1 MNDLSLLK
9 RETAFQKLF
18 LLFKA
23 RYESLGRIG
32 GSVSL
37 KSFSDDELKT
47 ISGLTGISLEELR
60 GKQSIT
66 LLRFEKSLK
75 LTKYQYDSL
84 LSFLE
89 DFFEETF
96 VANRDRLILEQEQE
110 IKFLDGAKTKL
121 PQINWYIDWIS
132 SKSADTRWIWSI
144 YKENPAKL
152 FSYFEYLETAWGFIG
167 KEKMFI
173 RVPLFAQKVTG
184 NPHAFDRNVVLGK
197 MLLHLLTVD
206 QKNKEESEN
215 YFSKTSEEENDLLG
229 FYGLIRDDL
238 WSFVTCQNILAE
250 TNHGLHPVWKAAQE
264 SGTVLNLP
272 LKELIKVD
280 KVYPYEGNAVWVV
293 ENSSV
298 ASTLMDLAPNAPII
312 CTHGQIRVAGW
323 RLIELLA
330 LSEVKIN
337 YSGDLDPEGMLIADR
352 LLRRFPEAVQLWRM
366 DEKSYL
372 ESMSEEII
380 SDKRLSQLKKL
391 HHPGL
396 IKVAEVMQREGR
408 AGYQEAMVDLMVV
421 DLERESGV

>member
-1 MNDLSLLK
+1 MNHLSLLK
-9 RETAFQKLF
+9 REKAFQKLF

-32 GSVSL
+32 GTVSL
-37 KSFSDDELKT
+37 KSFSDDELKA

-66 LLRFEKSLK
+66 LLRFEKSLQR
-75 LTKYQYDSL
+75 TRYQYDSL

-96 VANRDRLILEQEQE
+96 VANKDRLIIEKERELEFLCGMKA
-110 IKFLDGAKTKL
+110 KFLLID
-121 PQINWYIDWIS
+121 WYIDWIS
-132 SKSADTRWIWSI
+132 SKSADTRWIWSL
-144 YKENPAKL
+144 YKEDAARL
-152 FSYFEYLETAWGFIG
+152 FSYFEYLEKAWGFIG

-173 RVPLFAQKVTG
+173 RMPLFAQKVTG

-215 YFSKTSEEENDLLG
+215 SFSKTSEEENDLLG

-238 WSFVTCQNILAE
+238 WSFVTCQNLLAE
-250 TNHGLHPVWKAAQE
+250 IEQERHPVWKAAQE
-264 SGTVLNLP
+264 TGTVLNLP

-280 KVYPYEGNAVWVV
+280 KVYPYDGNEVWVV

-298 ASTLMDLAPNAPII
+298 ASTLMDLAPNVPII
-312 CTHGQIRVAGW
+312 CTHGQLRIAGW

-330 LSEVKIN
+330 LSGVIIH

-352 LLRRFPEAVQLWRM
+352 LVRRFPGAVQLWRM
-366 DEKSYL
+366 DEKSYH
-372 ESMSEEII
+372 ESMSEETV

-391 HHPGL
+391 QHPGL
-396 IKVAEVMQREGR
+396 IKVAEVMQRDRR

-421 DLERESGV
+421 DLKGE